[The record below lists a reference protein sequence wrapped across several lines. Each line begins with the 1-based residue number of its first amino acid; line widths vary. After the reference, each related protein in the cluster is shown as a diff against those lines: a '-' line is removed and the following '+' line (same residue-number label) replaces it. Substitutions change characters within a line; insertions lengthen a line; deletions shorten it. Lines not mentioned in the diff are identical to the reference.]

1 MLSERLLQLL
11 TAYVDGGVT
20 AHQRRVVLRYLRT
33 SAEARSFL
41 KKLQDDANELR
52 QLPVRKLGRDLSQT
66 ILQRIGDQV
75 VVRPIRIPME
85 QAPSPV
91 PRGFGLATAAAV
103 LLALG
108 FGSVYYLKAIREK
121 DALVAVAV
129 VPPESSSNGLTPN
142 DDKVTDSK
150 IEVAK
155 APNPKAATPITV
167 AKIDEKKQE
176 QPPAS
181 SSIKDTG
188 PVFTMPVPP
197 PPDHFEIANVKV
209 AMNLPSRDVLQENR
223 RQQLLERLRKE
234 DAQHIDLYC
243 KQTRAALERVERAFK
258 EQGID
263 FVLAPDAIQPYLFR
277 SRNTDYVLFTE
288 SVKPEEVLTVLR
300 QVADQDQALESTHK
314 GKAQFQDVLVNAVS
328 KRDH

>member
-108 FGSVYYLKAIREK
+108 FGSVYYLKVVSEK
-121 DALVAVAV
+121 DSHVAVLEAPSNQIANAIKSDDQKV
-129 VPPESSSNGLTPN
+129 AAAPEAIPG
-142 DDKVTDSK
+142 
-150 IEVAK
+150 E
-155 APNPKAATPITV
+155 ATPRS
-167 AKIDEKKQE
+167 
-176 QPPAS
+176 QPAEN
-181 SSIKDTG
+181 KDL
-188 PVFTMPVPP
+188 
-197 PPDHFEIANVKV
+197 D
-209 AMNLPSRDVLQENR
+209 R
-223 RQQLLERLRKE
+223 
-234 DAQHIDLYC
+234 
-243 KQTRAALERVERAFK
+243 
-258 EQGID
+258 
-263 FVLAPDAIQPYLFR
+263 
-277 SRNTDYVLFTE
+277 
-288 SVKPEEVLTVLR
+288 
-300 QVADQDQALESTHK
+300 
-314 GKAQFQDVLVNAVS
+314 
-328 KRDH
+328 